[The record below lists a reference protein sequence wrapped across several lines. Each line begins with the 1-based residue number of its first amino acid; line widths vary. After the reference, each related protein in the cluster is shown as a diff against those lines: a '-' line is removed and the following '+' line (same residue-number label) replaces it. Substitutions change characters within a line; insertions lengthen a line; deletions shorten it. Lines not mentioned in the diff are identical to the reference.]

1 MTSQEKA
8 FSIYEFVRYDVS
20 LLGGS
25 EALINAVAKQ
35 AALYVAENARIEMVK
50 LQNHEKAVY
59 WLDVKREIKAIA

>member
-20 LLGGS
+20 LLDGS

-50 LQNHEKAVY
+50 LQNHKKAIY

>member
-1 MTSQEKA
+1 MTAQEKA
-8 FSIYEFVRYDVS
+8 FSIYELVRYDVS
-20 LLGGS
+20 LLDGS

-50 LQNHEKAVY
+50 LQNHEKAIY

>member
-1 MTSQEKA
+1 MTAQEKA

-50 LQNHEKAVY
+50 LQNHEKAIY
-59 WLDVKREIKAIA
+59 WLDVKREIKAI

>member
-8 FSIYEFVRYDVS
+8 FRIYEFVRYDVS
-20 LLGGS
+20 LLDGS

-50 LQNHEKAVY
+50 LQNHEKAIY